1 MRTTRWMSGL
11 LLVLVILLAACVA
24 PQAPAAE
31 STAPAGEAA
40 AAAPATEPVELRIM
54 WWGVQQRHDRTL
66 QVIELFEK
74 KYPNITISP
83 EYMGQ
88 DTYGEKVSTQIA
100 AGNAPDI
107 IQMGNDY
114 VDYARRG
121 ALLDL
126 APYVGDPIDLSGFSD
141 GFIAPARYEGTLY
154 GVPLA
159 TNGIS
164 MIANL
169 DLIER
174 AGMQLPPAEWTWDDV
189 DAWGKQFVETMGPE
203 YVAIADRSNTPA
215 YFDFFLRQSG
225 RSLVKDGQVAF
236 TEQDVID
243 WFGMWQRWREAGVAP
258 SAEVASAWSELDV
271 NSSLVPAGK
280 AAMTL
285 NWVNQLP
292 NFDNAMEDDVDLFPL
307 PTGGEG
313 KENGFWLHPAQFWV
327 IPSTSE
333 HPYEAALF
341 ADFTI
346 NDPEATQI
354 LGVDRGFPGSPA
366 VRDSITE
373 VAEPAVQKMLIYF
386 NNYIANAGPKSQEMP
401 NGSEFAAAFTRASQ
415 EVAFGQKSLEEVAAD
430 VVAAAQAAVT
440 K

>member
-1 MRTTRWMSGL
+1 
-11 LLVLVILLAACVA
+11 
-24 PQAPAAE
+24 
-31 STAPAGEAA
+31 
-40 AAAPATEPVELRIM
+40 M

-66 QVIELFEK
+66 AVIDLFEQ
-74 KYPNITISP
+74 KYPNITLVP

-114 VDYARRG
+114 IDYARRG
-121 ALLDL
+121 ALLGLDAL
-126 APYVGDPIDLSGFSD
+126 VGAPIDLSGFSE
-141 GFIAPARYEGTLY
+141 GFIAPARLDGVLY

-159 TNGIS
+159 TNGIA

-169 DLIER
+169 DLIAR
-174 AGMQLPPAEWTWDDV
+174 AGMELPSTEWTWDDV
-189 DAWGKQFVETMGPE
+189 DVWGKQFVDAMGPDF
-203 YVAIADRSNTPA
+203 VAIADRSNTTA
-215 YFDFFLRQSG
+215 YFDYFLRQRG
-225 RSLVKDGQVAF
+225 LSLVKDGAVNF
-236 TEQDVID
+236 SEQDVID
-243 WFGMWQRWREAGVAP
+243 WFGMWQRWRDAGIAP
-258 SAEVASAWSELDV
+258 NAELASAFTELDV
-271 NSSLVPAGK
+271 NNSLLPAGQ

-292 NFDNAMEDDVDLFPL
+292 NFDNAMEDSVDLFPL
-307 PTGGEG
+307 PAGGEG
-313 KENGFWLHPAQFWV
+313 AENGFWLHPAQFWV

-366 VRDSITE
+366 VRDNLTE
-373 VAEPAVQKMLIYF
+373 VAEPVVQQMLAYF
-386 NNYIANAGPKSQEMP
+386 NAFIADAGPKSPEMP
-401 NGSEFAAAFTRASQ
+401 NGSEFSAAFTRAAQ
-415 EVAFGQKSLEEVAAD
+415 EVAFGQKTLEEVAAD
-430 VVAAAQAAVT
+430 VLAAAQAAVS